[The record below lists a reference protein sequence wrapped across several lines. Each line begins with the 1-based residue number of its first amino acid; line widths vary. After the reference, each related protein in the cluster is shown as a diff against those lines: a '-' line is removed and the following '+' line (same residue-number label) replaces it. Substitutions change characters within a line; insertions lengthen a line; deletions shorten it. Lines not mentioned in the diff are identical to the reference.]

1 MIHQVTKGIKISVE
15 VKFEGT
21 FTRKSFQQHAFTYY
35 VSIENLGK
43 DTIQLVSRHWKILE
57 STNRPHYL
65 KGNGVVG
72 VKPILK
78 SGEIYSYKSGC
89 LINSTVGSMSGKYTM
104 INFTNAQKFS
114 VEVPNFKLSVPYIL
128 N

>member
-35 VSIENLGK
+35 ISIENLGK

-57 STNRPHYL
+57 STNRPNYL

-89 LINSTVGSMSGKYTM
+89 LINSTVGSMSGK
-104 INFTNAQKFS
+104 
-114 VEVPNFKLSVPYIL
+114 
-128 N
+128 

>member
-1 MIHQVTKGIKISVE
+1 ME
-15 VKFEGT
+15 L
-21 FTRKSFQQHAFTYY
+21 KSLLKSNLKELLPESLFNSMHLPNYI
-35 VSIENLGK
+35 SIENLGK

-57 STNRPHYL
+57 STNRPNYL
-65 KGNGVVG
+65 KDNGVVG

-89 LINSTVGSMSGKYTM
+89 HINSTVGSMSGKYTM

-114 VEVPNFKLSVPYIL
+114 VDVPNFKLSVPYIL